1 MPRLLSRLLLLCLVC
16 LALICLAL
24 HPTHADNELFQPT
37 PAAKASIDFDGRGF
51 LIGGKRTFVVAGAL
65 HYSRVPRALWRD
77 RLLRIKRAGYNTVQ
91 TYAFWSYHETREGQY
106 DFSGDKDLDAYLKL
120 IHSMGMYAIVRI
132 GPYVNAEWSGGG
144 WPVWLRFKP
153 GVIVRDNDKPFLTV
167 MDHWLDHLMPIVT
180 ANQVTR
186 GGSVIMVQLE
196 NEDPRG
202 GGTDLTNPYF
212 VHLRNKALALGMVVP
227 HFFSGLN
234 HSDNPAQGGPLDLTN
249 RHSPWYSTE
258 FWTGW
263 INVYG
268 SEPGKADHLERAT
281 WRVLANGGA
290 GYTHYTMAGGT
301 NFDGWNCD
309 EQGTNYDFGAP
320 IGQAGDNRDVYYR
333 LKRAATFGTSFS
345 DILADSKN
353 VGDQYANV
361 AQGVPVTA
369 RQSPA
374 GTIVFLNNADGGGPV
389 KTQVK
394 GPDGILYPTSGPL
407 TLAPGEV
414 VPIVEN
420 YALAPGVR
428 LDLAAGRILGIN
440 RQELITTLVVY
451 GPPGDPVEVRLSA
464 PAVPGKRKAAQ
475 STIKAICPVSNDAFQ
490 ASLFYAGDQAIR
502 VLVMNDHLADRTWF
516 VYAGGRL
523 PIVIGPDYVGDVT
536 VRGDHLV
543 LQTERRGIGLPS
555 PKVSMIL
562 DADPPIPLRPDA
574 PFHTLPFGSRVPALT
589 TWSVAPGAPEAQ
601 AGYLDTDWKA
611 GANPLPMGADGDQ
624 SAYAWYRAVV
634 KAPHAGTYG
643 LSLADAGDWVS
654 AFVNGVHTDSSTVQ
668 QRRDSPVARN
678 LKVTL
683 KSGPNVLALLAA
695 HYGRSKLHAY
705 IGPLDEIDK
714 KGTSGTVSLGATPTP
729 PVDINKFRWQ
739 ADDQGI
745 ADASVK
751 AAPDL
756 DTGGGDWHDATT
768 ATDVFNGRLGSAWFR
783 TTLPDVPGPHRR
795 IHFGSIDDN
804 GQIFLNGKQV
814 ASNIGVNAGADV
826 ALDSAWKEGGPNL
839 LAISV
844 QNTAGGGGM
853 NGTVTLQ
860 GDLTGSQDLHGWK
873 MHGGVRLPVEAA
885 WRPMGKTVPVQDGA
899 CRFYRAAFTYKP
911 ALPDGPHPVLRVRPA
926 GLSRGFVWLNGH
938 NLGRYPERSDVDGLY
953 LPECWMAAGRNTLV
967 FFDED
972 GLPPTQAAL
981 TEEKIASRDNVALT
995 TGR

>member
-1 MPRLLSRLLLLCLVC
+1 MPRLLYRLPLVC
-16 LALICLAL
+16 LILACLAANL
-24 HPTHADNELFQPT
+24 NGGTARADNELFPPAPT
-37 PAAKASIDFDGRGF
+37 AKASIDFDGRGF
-51 LIGGKRTFVVAGAL
+51 IVQGKRVFVVAGAL

-91 TYAFWSYHETREGQY
+91 TYTFWSYHETREGQY

-120 IHSMGMYAIVRI
+120 IHSMNMYAIVRI

-153 GVIVRDNDKPFLTV
+153 GLVVRDDNKLFLAA
-167 MDHWLDHLMPIVT
+167 MDRWLDHLMPIIA
-180 ANQVTR
+180 ANQITR
-186 GGSVIMVQLE
+186 GGPVIMMQLE

-234 HSDNPAQGGPLDLTN
+234 HSDNPAGGGPLGLEG
-249 RHSPWYSTE
+249 RRSPWYSTE

-268 SEPGKADHLERAT
+268 SEPSKADRLDRAT

-301 NFDGWNCD
+301 NFDAWNCD

-345 DILADSKN
+345 DVLANSVN
-353 VGDQYANV
+353 VGDKYANV

-374 GTIVFLNNADGGGPV
+374 GTIVFLNNSDGGGPV

-394 GPDGILYPTSGPL
+394 GPDGAAYPTAGPL

-420 YALAPGVR
+420 YALAPGIK
-428 LDLAAGRILGIN
+428 LDLAAARVLGIN
-440 RQELITTLVVY
+440 RQGHVTTLVVY
-451 GPPGDPVEVRLSA
+451 GPPGDPIEVHLSA
-464 PAVPGKRKAAQ
+464 PAVPGKRPVKQAV
-475 STIKAICPVSNDAFQ
+475 IKAVCPASNDAFQ
-490 ASLFYAGDQAIR
+490 TTLFSAGDETVR
-502 VLVMNDHLADRTWF
+502 VLTMNDHLADRTWF

-523 PIVIGPDYVGDVT
+523 ATVVGPDYVGDVSAG
-536 VRGDHLV
+536 GDHLV
-543 LQTERRGIGLPS
+543 FQTERRGSGAAT
-555 PKVSMIL
+555 PKASLIL
-562 DADPPIPLRPDA
+562 DAEPAIALHPNA
-574 PFHTLPFGSRVPALT
+574 PFQSLKPSARVPALGA
-589 TWSVAPGAPEAQ
+589 WSLASGAPEAQ
-601 AGYLDTDWKA
+601 PGYADAAWKPS
-611 GANPLPMGADGDQ
+611 ANPLPMGADSDQ
-624 SAYAWYRAVV
+624 SAYAWYRTVIHS
-634 KAPHAGTYG
+634 PTGGTFG
-643 LSLADAGDWVS
+643 LSLADAGDWVA
-654 AFVNGVHTDSSTVQ
+654 AFVDGVHTDSSGVQ
-668 QRRDSPVARN
+668 QRRDGPVARN

-683 KSGPNVLALLAA
+683 KAGDNTLALLAA

-714 KGTSGTVSLGATPTP
+714 KGVSGTVTLGAGATP
-729 PVDINKFRWQ
+729 PVDVNHFRWQ

-745 ADASVK
+745 ADAAVK
-751 AAPDL
+751 AAPGL
-756 DTGGGDWHDATT
+756 NTSGPDWHDATT
-768 ATDVFNGRLGSAWFR
+768 ATDAFNGRLGSAWFR
-783 TTLPDVPGPHRR
+783 TPLPDVPGPHRR
-795 IHFGSIDDN
+795 IHFNSIDDN
-804 GQIFLNGKQV
+804 GQVFLNGKPIATNV
-814 ASNIGVNAGADV
+814 GVNSGVDV
-826 ALDSAWKEGGPNL
+826 SLDSAWREGGPNV
-839 LAISV
+839 LAVSV

-860 GDLTGSQDLHGWK
+860 GDLAGSRDLHGWR
-873 MHGGVRLPVEAA
+873 MRGGVRLPADTA
-885 WRPMGKTVPVQDGA
+885 WHPLPKTLPTDGA
-899 CRFYRAAFTYKP
+899 ARFYHTTFTYTP
-911 ALPDGPHPVLRVRPA
+911 APPNGPHPILRVRPA

-938 NLGRYPERSDVDGLY
+938 NLGRYPERSNVDGLY
-953 LPECWMAAGRNTLV
+953 LPECWMNAGRNALV

-981 TEEKIASRDNVALT
+981 TEETVASRDNVALT